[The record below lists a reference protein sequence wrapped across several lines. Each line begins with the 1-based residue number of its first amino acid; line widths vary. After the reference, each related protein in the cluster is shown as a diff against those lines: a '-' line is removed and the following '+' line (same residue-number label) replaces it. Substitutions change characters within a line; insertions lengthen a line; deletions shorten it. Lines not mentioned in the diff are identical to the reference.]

1 MRMRI
6 KEEKREVAMIKK
18 SKSTART
25 SKAKKFSALADH
37 LPALLIKG

>member
-6 KEEKREVAMIKK
+6 QEEKLEAAMISK
-18 SKSTART
+18 SKGTART